1 MVSTLS
7 FIIRNFPKKQNNMTK
22 INLMELLTSTDLSPE
37 FREFFQAELVS
48 GKFDSLMEFFNSSTL
63 NTQEIYPAP
72 TQIFRVFQLPLEKIK
87 VVILGQDP
95 YHTPGVADGLAFS
108 VQITKLAPSLRNILK
123 EVESDI
129 GQTIIQN
136 GDLTPWLEQGVFLL
150 NNVLTVEKGHAGSHR
165 KIGWEQI
172 TEDCIKLLSVR
183 LPHAVFILWGSDAQ
197 AKAKIID
204 SSKHLILQ
212 SAHPS
217 PLSAYRGF
225 FGSRPFSK
233 ANQFLKSHHL
243 QEIKWWSYK
252 TKSKI

>member
-1 MVSTLS
+1 MK
-7 FIIRNFPKKQNNMTK
+7 N
-22 INLMELLTSTDLSPE
+22 INLTELLASTNLSPE
-37 FREFFQAELVS
+37 FREFFQTELVA
-48 GKFDSLMEFFNSSTL
+48 GKFDSLIEFFNSSTL
-63 NTQEIYPAP
+63 NAQEIYPAP

-108 VQITKLAPSLRNILK
+108 VQTTKLAPSLRNILK
-123 EVESDI
+123 EVKSDI

-150 NNVLTVEKGHAGSHR
+150 NNVLTVEKGHAGSHCQ
-165 KIGWEQI
+165 IGWEQI
-172 TEDCIKLLSVR
+172 TEDCVKMLSVR

-197 AKAKIID
+197 AKAKFID

-212 SAHPS
+212 SVHPS

-233 ANQFLKSHHL
+233 ANQFLKSHHFP
-243 QEIKWWSYK
+243 EIKW
-252 TKSKI
+252 

>member
-1 MVSTLS
+1 MLNS
-7 FIIRNFPKKQNNMTK
+7 IILNFLKKLNDMTK
-22 INLMELLTSTDLSPE
+22 INLTELLTSTDISPE
-37 FREFFQAELVS
+37 FREFFQAEIAA
-48 GKFDSLMEFFNSSTL
+48 GKFDSLIEFFNSSTL
-63 NTQEIYPAP
+63 NPHEIYPAP
-72 TQIFRVFQLPLEKIK
+72 TQIFRVFVLPLEKIK

-108 VQITKLAPSLRNILK
+108 VQAAKLAPSLRNILK

-129 GQTIIQN
+129 GQTIIQG

-165 KIGWEQI
+165 QIGWEQI
-172 TEDCIKLLSVR
+172 TEDCVKMLSTK

-197 AKAKIID
+197 AKAKFID

-225 FGSRPFSK
+225 FGSKPFSK
-233 ANQFLKSHHL
+233 ANQFLKSHGYE
-243 QEIKWWSYK
+243 EIQW
-252 TKSKI
+252 

>member
-1 MVSTLS
+1 M
-7 FIIRNFPKKQNNMTK
+7 
-22 INLMELLTSTDLSPE
+22 INLTKLLESTEFSPE
-37 FREFFQAELVS
+37 FREFFQAELAS
-48 GKFDSLMEFFNSSTL
+48 GKFDSLLEFFNSDSSGY
-63 NTQEIYPAP
+63 QEIYPAP
-72 TQIFRVFQLPLEKIK
+72 TQIFRVFKLPLEKIK

-108 VQITKLAPSLRNILK
+108 VQTPKLAPSLRNILK

-136 GDLTPWLEQGVFLL
+136 GNLTPWLEQGVFLL

-165 KIGWEQI
+165 QIGWEQI
-172 TEDCIKLLSVR
+172 TEDCVKMLSAR

-197 AKAKIID
+197 AKVKFID

-243 QEIKWWSYK
+243 QEIKW
-252 TKSKI
+252 

>member
-1 MVSTLS
+1 MLN
-7 FIIRNFPKKQNNMTK
+7 FIILNSPKKRNNMTR
-22 INLMELLTSTDLSPE
+22 IDLTELLASADLSPE
-37 FREFFQAELVS
+37 FREFFQAELAS
-48 GKFDSLMEFFNSSTL
+48 GKFDSLLEFFNSDSL
-63 NTQEIYPAP
+63 GYQEIYPAP
-72 TQIFRVFQLPLEKIK
+72 TQIFRVFKLPFEKIK

-108 VQITKLAPSLRNILK
+108 VQTAKLAPSLRNILK
-123 EVESDI
+123 EVESDL
-129 GQTIIQN
+129 GQTIIQS

-165 KIGWEQI
+165 QIGWEQI
-172 TEDCIKLLSVR
+172 TKDCIKLLNIK

-197 AKAKIID
+197 TKTKFID
-204 SSKHLILQ
+204 QSRHLVLQ

-225 FGSRPFSK
+225 FGSKPFSQ

-243 QEIKWWSYK
+243 QEIKW
-252 TKSKI
+252 

>member
-1 MVSTLS
+1 MLNS
-7 FIIRNFPKKQNNMTK
+7 IILNSPKKRNNMTR
-22 INLMELLTSTDLSPE
+22 IDLTELLASADLSPE
-37 FREFFQAELVS
+37 FREFFQAELVA
-48 GKFDSLMEFFNSSTL
+48 GRFDSLMEFFNSSTL
-63 NTQEIYPAP
+63 SPQEIYPAP
-72 TQIFRVFQLPLEKIK
+72 AQIFRVFQLPLEKIK

-108 VQITKLAPSLRNILK
+108 VQTTKLAPSLRNILK
-123 EVESDI
+123 EVQTDL

-165 KIGWEQI
+165 QIGWEQI
-172 TEDCIKLLSVR
+172 TEDCVKMLSIK
-183 LPHAVFILWGSDAQ
+183 LPHAAFILWGSDAQ
-197 AKAKIID
+197 TKTKFID
-204 SSKHLILQ
+204 QSRHLVLQ

-225 FGSRPFSK
+225 FGSKPFSA

-243 QEIKWWSYK
+243 QEIKW
-252 TKSKI
+252 

>member
-1 MVSTLS
+1 MLNS
-7 FIIRNFPKKQNNMTK
+7 IILNSPKKRNNMTR
-22 INLMELLTSTDLSPE
+22 IDLTELLASADLSPE
-37 FREFFQAELVS
+37 FREFFQAELAS
-48 GKFDSLMEFFNSSTL
+48 GKFDSLLEFFNSDSSGY
-63 NTQEIYPAP
+63 QEIYPAP
-72 TQIFRVFQLPLEKIK
+72 TQIFRVFKLPLEKIK

-108 VQITKLAPSLRNILK
+108 VQTAKLAPSLRNILK
-123 EVESDI
+123 EVKSDI

-165 KIGWEQI
+165 QIGWEQI
-172 TEDCIKLLSVR
+172 TEDCVKMLSTK
-183 LPHAVFILWGSDAQ
+183 LPHAAFILWGSDAQ
-197 AKAKIID
+197 AKVKFID
-204 SSKHLILQ
+204 SSRHLVLQ

-225 FGSRPFSK
+225 FGSKPFSA

-243 QEIKWWSYK
+243 QEIKW
-252 TKSKI
+252 

>member
-1 MVSTLS
+1 M
-7 FIIRNFPKKQNNMTK
+7 
-22 INLMELLTSTDLSPE
+22 INLTKLLASTELSPE
-37 FREFFQAELVS
+37 FREFFQDELAS
-48 GKFDSLMEFFNSSTL
+48 GKFDSLLEFFNSDSL
-63 NTQEIYPAP
+63 GYQEIYHAP
-72 TQIFRVFQLPLEKIK
+72 TQIFRVFKLPLEKIK

-108 VQITKLAPSLRNILK
+108 VQINKLAPSLRNILK
-123 EVESDI
+123 EVKSDI

-165 KIGWEQI
+165 QIGWEQI
-172 TEDCIKLLSVR
+172 TEDCVKMLSAK

-197 AKAKIID
+197 TKAKLID
-204 SSKHLILQ
+204 QSKHLVLQ

-225 FGSRPFSK
+225 FGSKPFSR

-243 QEIKWWSYK
+243 QEIKW
-252 TKSKI
+252 

>member
-1 MVSTLS
+1 MVFMLNS
-7 FIIRNFPKKQNNMTK
+7 IILNSPKKQNNMTR
-22 INLMELLTSTDLSPE
+22 INLTELLASNDLSPE
-37 FREFFQAELVS
+37 FREFFQAELAS
-48 GKFDSLMEFFNSSTL
+48 GKFDSLLEFFNSDSL
-63 NTQEIYPAP
+63 GYQEIYPTP
-72 TQIFRVFQLPLEKIK
+72 TQIFRVFKLPLEKIK

-108 VQITKLAPSLRNILK
+108 VQINKLAPSLRNILK
-123 EVESDI
+123 EVQADL

-165 KIGWEQI
+165 QIGWEQI
-172 TEDCIKLLSVR
+172 TEDCIKLLNLK

-197 AKAKIID
+197 TKTKFID
-204 SSKHLILQ
+204 QSRHLVLQ

-225 FGSRPFSK
+225 FGSKPFSQ

-243 QEIKWWSYK
+243 QEIKW
-252 TKSKI
+252 

>member
-1 MVSTLS
+1 M
-7 FIIRNFPKKQNNMTK
+7 Q
-22 INLMELLTSTDLSPE
+22 INLTELLTSIDISPE
-37 FREFFQAELVS
+37 FREFFQAELAS
-48 GKFDSLMEFFNSSTL
+48 GKFDSLLEFFNSDSSGY
-63 NTQEIYPAP
+63 QEIYPAP
-72 TQIFRVFQLPLEKIK
+72 TQIFRVFKLPLEKIK

-108 VQITKLAPSLRNILK
+108 VQTAKLAPSLRNILK
-123 EVESDI
+123 EVKSDI

-165 KIGWEQI
+165 QIGWEQI
-172 TEDCIKLLSVR
+172 TEDCVKMLSVR
-183 LPHAVFILWGSDAQ
+183 LPHAAFILWGSDAQ
-197 AKAKIID
+197 AKVKFID
-204 SSKHLILQ
+204 SSRHLVLQ

-225 FGSRPFSK
+225 FGSKPFSA

-243 QEIKWWSYK
+243 PEIKW
-252 TKSKI
+252 

>member
-1 MVSTLS
+1 M
-7 FIIRNFPKKQNNMTK
+7 Q
-22 INLMELLTSTDLSPE
+22 INLTELLTSIDISPE
-37 FREFFQAELVS
+37 FREFFQVELAS
-48 GKFDSLMEFFNSSTL
+48 GKFDSLLEFFNSDSL
-63 NTQEIYPAP
+63 GYQEIYPAP
-72 TQIFRVFQLPLEKIK
+72 TQIFRVFKLPLEKIK

-108 VQITKLAPSLRNILK
+108 VQTAKLAPSLRNILK
-123 EVESDI
+123 EVKSDI

-165 KIGWEQI
+165 QIGWEQI
-172 TEDCIKLLSVR
+172 TEDCVKMLSTK
-183 LPHAVFILWGSDAQ
+183 LPHAAFILWGPDAQ
-197 AKAKIID
+197 AKVKFID
-204 SSKHLILQ
+204 SSRHLVLQ

-225 FGSRPFSK
+225 FGSKPFSQ

-243 QEIKWWSYK
+243 QEIQW
-252 TKSKI
+252 

>member
-1 MVSTLS
+1 
-7 FIIRNFPKKQNNMTK
+7 MTK
-22 INLMELLTSTDLSPE
+22 INLTELLDSTDLSPE
-37 FREFFQAELVS
+37 FREFFQTELVA
-48 GKFDSLMEFFNSSTL
+48 GKFDSLIEFFNSSTL
-63 NTQEIYPAP
+63 NAQEIYPAP

-108 VQITKLAPSLRNILK
+108 VQTTKLAPSLRNILK
-123 EVESDI
+123 EVKSDI

-150 NNVLTVEKGHAGSHR
+150 NNVLTVEKGHAGSHCQ
-165 KIGWEQI
+165 IGWEQI
-172 TEDCIKLLSVR
+172 TEDCVKMLSVR

-197 AKAKIID
+197 AKAKFID

-212 SAHPS
+212 SVHPS

-233 ANQFLKSHHL
+233 ANQFLKSHHFP
-243 QEIKWWSYK
+243 EIKW
-252 TKSKI
+252 

>member
-1 MVSTLS
+1 M
-7 FIIRNFPKKQNNMTK
+7 
-22 INLMELLTSTDLSPE
+22 INLTKLLASTELSPA
-37 FREFFQAELVS
+37 FREFFQAELMS
-48 GKFDSLMEFFNSSTL
+48 GKFDSLMEFFNSPAL
-63 NTQEIYPAP
+63 NPQEIYPAP
-72 TQIFRVFQLPLEKIK
+72 AQIFRVFRLPLKKIK

-108 VQITKLAPSLRNILK
+108 VQTAKLAPSLRNILK
-123 EVESDI
+123 EVKSDL

-165 KIGWEQI
+165 QIGWEQI
-172 TEDCIKLLSVR
+172 TEDCVKMLSVR

-197 AKAKIID
+197 AKAKFID

-212 SAHPS
+212 SVHPS

-225 FGSRPFSK
+225 FGSRPFSQ
-233 ANQFLKSHHL
+233 ANQFLKSHGYE
-243 QEIKWWSYK
+243 EIQW
-252 TKSKI
+252 

>member
-1 MVSTLS
+1 MK
-7 FIIRNFPKKQNNMTK
+7 N
-22 INLMELLTSTDLSPE
+22 INLTELLASTNLSPE
-37 FREFFQAELVS
+37 FREFFQTELVA
-48 GKFDSLMEFFNSSTL
+48 GKFDSLIEFFNSSTL
-63 NTQEIYPAP
+63 NAQEIYPAP

-108 VQITKLAPSLRNILK
+108 VQTTKLAPSLRNILK
-123 EVESDI
+123 EVKSDI

-165 KIGWEQI
+165 QIGWEQI
-172 TEDCIKLLSVR
+172 TEDCVNMLNSK

-197 AKAKIID
+197 AKAKFID

-225 FGSRPFSK
+225 FGSKPFSK

-243 QEIKWWSYK
+243 PEIKW
-252 TKSKI
+252 

>member
-1 MVSTLS
+1 MK
-7 FIIRNFPKKQNNMTK
+7 N
-22 INLMELLTSTDLSPE
+22 INLTELLASTDLSPE
-37 FREFFQAELVS
+37 FREFFQAELVA
-48 GKFDSLMEFFNSSTL
+48 GKFDSLLDFFNSDSSGY
-63 NTQEIYPAP
+63 QEIYPAP
-72 TQIFRVFQLPLEKIK
+72 AQIFRVFQLPLEKIK

-108 VQITKLAPSLRNILK
+108 VQTPKLAPSLRNILK
-123 EVESDI
+123 EVKSDI

-165 KIGWEQI
+165 QIGWEQI
-172 TEDCIKLLSVR
+172 TEDCVKMLSAK

-197 AKAKIID
+197 TKAKLID
-204 SSKHLILQ
+204 QSKHLVLQ

-225 FGSRPFSK
+225 FGSKPFSR
-233 ANQFLKSHHL
+233 ANQFLKSHGYE
-243 QEIKWWSYK
+243 EIQW
-252 TKSKI
+252 

>member
-1 MVSTLS
+1 
-7 FIIRNFPKKQNNMTK
+7 MTR
-22 INLMELLTSTDLSPE
+22 IDLTELLASTDLSPE
-37 FREFFQAELVS
+37 FREFFQAELAS
-48 GKFDSLMEFFNSSTL
+48 GKFDSLLEFFNSDSSGY
-63 NTQEIYPAP
+63 QEIYPAP
-72 TQIFRVFQLPLEKIK
+72 TQIFRVFKLPLEKIK

-108 VQITKLAPSLRNILK
+108 VQTTKLAPSLRNILK
-123 EVESDI
+123 EVKSDI

-165 KIGWEQI
+165 QIGWEQI
-172 TEDCIKLLSVR
+172 TEDCIKMLSTK

-197 AKAKIID
+197 TKAKLID
-204 SSKHLILQ
+204 QSKHLVLQ

-225 FGSRPFSK
+225 FGSKPFSR
-233 ANQFLKSHHL
+233 ANQFLKSHGYE
-243 QEIKWWSYK
+243 EIQW
-252 TKSKI
+252 

>member
-1 MVSTLS
+1 M
-7 FIIRNFPKKQNNMTK
+7 
-22 INLMELLTSTDLSPE
+22 INLTKLLASTELSPE
-37 FREFFQAELVS
+37 FREFFQAELAS
-48 GKFDSLMEFFNSSTL
+48 GKFDSLLEFFNSDSSGY
-63 NTQEIYPAP
+63 QEIYPAP
-72 TQIFRVFQLPLEKIK
+72 TQIFRVFKLPLEKIK

-108 VQITKLAPSLRNILK
+108 VQTTKLAPSLRNILK

-165 KIGWEQI
+165 QIGWEQI
-172 TEDCIKLLSVR
+172 TEDCVKMLSVR
-183 LPHAVFILWGSDAQ
+183 LPHAAFILWGSDAQ
-197 AKAKIID
+197 AKVKFID
-204 SSKHLILQ
+204 SSRHLVLQ

-225 FGSRPFSK
+225 FGSKPFSA

-243 QEIKWWSYK
+243 PEIKW
-252 TKSKI
+252 

>member
-1 MVSTLS
+1 M
-7 FIIRNFPKKQNNMTK
+7 
-22 INLMELLTSTDLSPE
+22 INLTKLLASTELSPA
-37 FREFFQAELVS
+37 FREFFQAELMS
-48 GKFDSLMEFFNSSTL
+48 GKFDSLMEFFNSPAL
-63 NTQEIYPAP
+63 NPQEIYPAP
-72 TQIFRVFQLPLEKIK
+72 AQIFRVFRLPLKKIK

-108 VQITKLAPSLRNILK
+108 VQTAKLAPSLRNILK
-123 EVESDI
+123 EVKSDL

-165 KIGWEQI
+165 QIGWEQI
-172 TEDCIKLLSVR
+172 TEDCIKMLSTK

-225 FGSRPFSK
+225 FGSKPFSA

-243 QEIKWWSYK
+243 QEIKW
-252 TKSKI
+252 

>member
-1 MVSTLS
+1 
-7 FIIRNFPKKQNNMTK
+7 MTK
-22 INLMELLTSTDLSPE
+22 INLTELLTSTDISPE
-37 FREFFQAELVS
+37 FREFFQAELVA

-63 NTQEIYPAP
+63 NPQEIYPAP
-72 TQIFRVFQLPLEKIK
+72 ARIFRVFQLPLEKIK

-165 KIGWEQI
+165 QIGWEQI
-172 TEDCIKLLSVR
+172 TEDCIKLLN
-183 LPHAVFILWGSDAQ
+183 INAQ
-197 AKAKIID
+197 AKAKFID

-212 SAHPS
+212 SVHPS

-243 QEIKWWSYK
+243 QEIKW
-252 TKSKI
+252 

>member
-1 MVSTLS
+1 MK
-7 FIIRNFPKKQNNMTK
+7 N
-22 INLMELLTSTDLSPE
+22 INLTELLASTDLSPA
-37 FREFFQAELVS
+37 FREFFQAELMS
-48 GKFDSLMEFFNSSTL
+48 GKFDSLMEFFNSPAL
-63 NTQEIYPAP
+63 NPQEIYPAP
-72 TQIFRVFQLPLEKIK
+72 AQIFRVFRLPLKKIK

-108 VQITKLAPSLRNILK
+108 VQTAKLAPSLRNILK
-123 EVESDI
+123 EVKSDI

-165 KIGWEQI
+165 QIGWEQI
-172 TEDCIKLLSVR
+172 TEDCVKMLSTK
-183 LPHAVFILWGSDAQ
+183 LPHAAFILWGSDAQ
-197 AKAKIID
+197 AKVKFID
-204 SSKHLILQ
+204 SSRHLVLQ

-225 FGSRPFSK
+225 FGSKPFSA

-243 QEIKWWSYK
+243 QEIKW
-252 TKSKI
+252 

>member
-1 MVSTLS
+1 
-7 FIIRNFPKKQNNMTK
+7 MTK
-22 INLMELLTSTDLSPE
+22 INLTKLLTSTDISPE
-37 FREFFQAELVS
+37 FREFFQVEIAA
-48 GKFDSLMEFFNSSTL
+48 GRFDSLLDFFNSSTSSH
-63 NTQEIYPAP
+63 QEIYPAP
-72 TQIFRVFQLPLEKIK
+72 ARIFRVFQLPLEKIK

-108 VQITKLAPSLRNILK
+108 VQTTKLAPSLRNILK

-136 GDLTPWLEQGVFLL
+136 GNLTPWLEQGVFLL
-150 NNVLTVEKGHAGSHR
+150 NNVLTVKKGHAGSHR
-165 KIGWEQI
+165 QIGWEQI
-172 TEDCIKLLSVR
+172 TEDCIKMLSIK

-197 AKAKIID
+197 AKVKFID
-204 SSKHLILQ
+204 SSRHLVLQ

-243 QEIKWWSYK
+243 QEIKW
-252 TKSKI
+252 

>member
-1 MVSTLS
+1 
-7 FIIRNFPKKQNNMTK
+7 
-22 INLMELLTSTDLSPE
+22 
-37 FREFFQAELVS
+37 
-48 GKFDSLMEFFNSSTL
+48 L
-63 NTQEIYPAP
+63 NPQEIYPAP
-72 TQIFRVFQLPLEKIK
+72 ERIFRVFQLPLEKIK

-108 VQITKLAPSLRNILK
+108 VQTAKLAPSLRNILK

-165 KIGWEQI
+165 QIGWEQI
-172 TEDCIKLLSVR
+172 TEDCIKLLNFKLS
-183 LPHAVFILWGSDAQ
+183 HAVFILWGSDAQ
-197 AKAKIID
+197 TKAKFID
-204 SSKHLILQ
+204 SAKHLILR

-225 FGSRPFSK
+225 FGSKPFSA

-243 QEIKWWSYK
+243 QEIKW
-252 TKSKI
+252 

>member
-1 MVSTLS
+1 M
-7 FIIRNFPKKQNNMTK
+7 
-22 INLMELLTSTDLSPE
+22 INLTKLLASTELSPE
-37 FREFFQAELVS
+37 FREFFQAELVA

-63 NTQEIYPAP
+63 NPQEIYPAS
-72 TQIFRVFQLPLEKIK
+72 TQIFRVFKLPLEKIK

-108 VQITKLAPSLRNILK
+108 VQAAKLAPSLRNILK

-150 NNVLTVEKGHAGSHR
+150 NNVLTVKKGHAGSHR
-165 KIGWEQI
+165 QIGWEQI
-172 TEDCIKLLSVR
+172 TEDCIKMLSTK

-197 AKAKIID
+197 AKAKFID
-204 SSKHLILQ
+204 SSRHLVLQ
-212 SAHPS
+212 SVHPS

-225 FGSRPFSK
+225 FGSKPFSK
-233 ANQFLKSHHL
+233 ANQFFKSHHL
-243 QEIKWWSYK
+243 QEIKW
-252 TKSKI
+252 

>member
-1 MVSTLS
+1 MK
-7 FIIRNFPKKQNNMTK
+7 N
-22 INLMELLTSTDLSPE
+22 INLTELLDSTDLSPE
-37 FREFFQAELVS
+37 FREFFQAELVA
-48 GKFDSLMEFFNSSTL
+48 GKFDSLIDFFNSSTL
-63 NTQEIYPAP
+63 NPQEIYPAP
-72 TQIFRVFQLPLEKIK
+72 AQIFRVFGLPLEKIK

-108 VQITKLAPSLRNILK
+108 VQADKPAPSLRNILK

-165 KIGWEQI
+165 QIGWEQI
-172 TEDCIKLLSVR
+172 TEDCIKLLNLKLS
-183 LPHAVFILWGSDAQ
+183 HAVFILWGSDAQ
-197 AKAKIID
+197 TKAKLID
-204 SSKHLILQ
+204 QSKHLVLQ

-225 FGSRPFSK
+225 FGSKPFSR
-233 ANQFLKSHHL
+233 ANQFLKSHGYE
-243 QEIKWWSYK
+243 EIQW
-252 TKSKI
+252 

>member
-1 MVSTLS
+1 
-7 FIIRNFPKKQNNMTK
+7 MTR
-22 INLMELLTSTDLSPE
+22 IDLMELLASADLSPE
-37 FREFFQAELVS
+37 FREFFQVELVA
-48 GKFDSLMEFFNSSTL
+48 GRFNSLIEFFNSDSL
-63 NTQEIYPAP
+63 GYQEIYPTP
-72 TQIFRVFQLPLEKIK
+72 TQIFRVFKLPLEKIK

-108 VQITKLAPSLRNILK
+108 VQTAKLAPSLRNILK
-123 EVESDI
+123 EVKSDL

-165 KIGWEQI
+165 QIGWEQI
-172 TEDCIKLLSVR
+172 TEDCIKMLSTK
-183 LPHAVFILWGSDAQ
+183 LPHAVFIFWGSDAQ
-197 AKAKIID
+197 TKTKFID
-204 SSKHLILQ
+204 QSRHLVLQ

-225 FGSRPFSK
+225 FGSKPFSQ

-243 QEIKWWSYK
+243 QEIKW
-252 TKSKI
+252 

>member
-1 MVSTLS
+1 
-7 FIIRNFPKKQNNMTK
+7 MTK
-22 INLMELLTSTDLSPE
+22 INLTELLDSTDLSPE
-37 FREFFQAELVS
+37 FREFFQAELAS
-48 GKFDSLMEFFNSSTL
+48 GKFDSLLEFFNSDSL
-63 NTQEIYPAP
+63 GYQEIYPAP
-72 TQIFRVFQLPLEKIK
+72 AQIFRVFRLPLKKIK

-108 VQITKLAPSLRNILK
+108 VQTAKLAPSLRNILK
-123 EVESDI
+123 EVKSDL

-165 KIGWEQI
+165 QIGWEQI
-172 TEDCIKLLSVR
+172 TEDCVKMLSVR

-197 AKAKIID
+197 AKAKFID

-212 SAHPS
+212 SVHPS

-225 FGSRPFSK
+225 FGSRPFSQ
-233 ANQFLKSHHL
+233 ANQFLKSHGYE
-243 QEIKWWSYK
+243 EIQW
-252 TKSKI
+252 

>member
-1 MVSTLS
+1 M
-7 FIIRNFPKKQNNMTK
+7 
-22 INLMELLTSTDLSPE
+22 INLTKLLASTELSPE
-37 FREFFQAELVS
+37 FCEFFQTELAS
-48 GKFDSLMEFFNSSTL
+48 GKFDSLLEFFNSDSSGY
-63 NTQEIYPAP
+63 QEIYPAP
-72 TQIFRVFQLPLEKIK
+72 TQIFRVFKLPLEKIK

-108 VQITKLAPSLRNILK
+108 VQTAKLAPSLRNILK
-123 EVESDI
+123 EVKSDI

-165 KIGWEQI
+165 QIGWEQI
-172 TEDCIKLLSVR
+172 TEDCIKMLSTK

-225 FGSRPFSK
+225 FGSKPFSA

-243 QEIKWWSYK
+243 QEIKW
-252 TKSKI
+252 

>member
-1 MVSTLS
+1 
-7 FIIRNFPKKQNNMTK
+7 MTK
-22 INLMELLTSTDLSPE
+22 INLTKLLTSTDISPE
-37 FREFFQAELVS
+37 FREFFQVEIAA
-48 GKFDSLMEFFNSSTL
+48 GRFDSLLDFFNSSTSSH
-63 NTQEIYPAP
+63 QEIYPAP
-72 TQIFRVFQLPLEKIK
+72 ARIFRVFQLPLEKIK

-108 VQITKLAPSLRNILK
+108 VQTTKLAPSLRNILK

-136 GDLTPWLEQGVFLL
+136 GNLTPWLEQGVFLL
-150 NNVLTVEKGHAGSHR
+150 NNVLTVKKGHAGSHR
-165 KIGWEQI
+165 QIGWEQI
-172 TEDCIKLLSVR
+172 TEDCIKMLSIK

-197 AKAKIID
+197 AKAKFID

-243 QEIKWWSYK
+243 QEIKW
-252 TKSKI
+252 

>member
-1 MVSTLS
+1 MA
-7 FIIRNFPKKQNNMTK
+7 K
-22 INLMELLTSTDLSPE
+22 INLTELLVSTNLSPE
-37 FREFFQAELVS
+37 FREFFQVEIAA
-48 GKFDSLMEFFNSSTL
+48 GRFDSLLDFFNSSTSSH
-63 NTQEIYPAP
+63 QEIYPAP
-72 TQIFRVFQLPLEKIK
+72 ARIFRVFQLPLEKIK

-108 VQITKLAPSLRNILK
+108 VQTTKLAPSLRNILK

-165 KIGWEQI
+165 QIGWEQI
-172 TEDCIKLLSVR
+172 TEDCVKMLNAK

-197 AKAKIID
+197 AKAKFID

-225 FGSRPFSK
+225 FGSKPFSE
-233 ANQFLKSHHL
+233 ANQFLKSHGYE
-243 QEIKWWSYK
+243 EIQW
-252 TKSKI
+252 

>member
-1 MVSTLS
+1 M
-7 FIIRNFPKKQNNMTK
+7 
-22 INLMELLTSTDLSPE
+22 INLTKLLASTELSPE
-37 FREFFQAELVS
+37 FREFFQAELAS
-48 GKFDSLMEFFNSSTL
+48 GKFDSLLEFFNSDSSGY
-63 NTQEIYPAP
+63 QEIYPAP
-72 TQIFRVFQLPLEKIK
+72 IQIFRVFKLPLEKIK

-108 VQITKLAPSLRNILK
+108 VQTAKLAPSLRNILK
-123 EVESDI
+123 EVKSDI

-165 KIGWEQI
+165 QIGWEQI
-172 TEDCIKLLSVR
+172 TEDCVKMLSVR
-183 LPHAVFILWGSDAQ
+183 LPHAAFILWGSDAQ
-197 AKAKIID
+197 AKVKFID
-204 SSKHLILQ
+204 SSRHLVLQ

-225 FGSRPFSK
+225 FGSKPFSA

-243 QEIKWWSYK
+243 QEIKWWNLK
-252 TKSKI
+252 NKI

>member
-1 MVSTLS
+1 MLS
-7 FIIRNFPKKQNNMTK
+7 FIIPNFPKKQSNMAK
-22 INLMELLTSTDLSPE
+22 INLTELLVSTNLSPE
-37 FREFFQAELVS
+37 FREFFQVEIAA
-48 GKFDSLMEFFNSSTL
+48 GRFDSLLDFFNSSTSSH
-63 NTQEIYPAP
+63 QEIYPAP
-72 TQIFRVFQLPLEKIK
+72 ARIFRVFQLPLEKIK

-108 VQITKLAPSLRNILK
+108 VQTTKLAPSLRNILK

-165 KIGWEQI
+165 QIGWEQI
-172 TEDCIKLLSVR
+172 TEDCVKMLNAK

-197 AKAKIID
+197 AKAKFID

-225 FGSRPFSK
+225 FGSKPFSE
-233 ANQFLKSHHL
+233 ANQFLKSHGYE
-243 QEIKWWSYK
+243 EIQW
-252 TKSKI
+252 

>member
-1 MVSTLS
+1 MLNS
-7 FIIRNFPKKQNNMTK
+7 IILNSPKKQNNMTR
-22 INLMELLTSTDLSPE
+22 INLTELLASNDLSPE
-37 FREFFQAELVS
+37 FREFFQAELAS
-48 GKFDSLMEFFNSSTL
+48 GKFDSLLEFFNSDSSGY
-63 NTQEIYPAP
+63 QEIYPAP
-72 TQIFRVFQLPLEKIK
+72 TQIFRVFKLPLEKIK

-108 VQITKLAPSLRNILK
+108 VQTAKLAPSLRNILK
-123 EVESDI
+123 EVKSDI

-165 KIGWEQI
+165 QIGWEQI
-172 TEDCIKLLSVR
+172 TEDCVKMLSTK
-183 LPHAVFILWGSDAQ
+183 LPHAAFILWGSDAQ
-197 AKAKIID
+197 AKVKFID
-204 SSKHLILQ
+204 SSRHLVLQ

-225 FGSRPFSK
+225 FGSKPFSA

-243 QEIKWWSYK
+243 QEIKW
-252 TKSKI
+252 

>member
-1 MVSTLS
+1 M
-7 FIIRNFPKKQNNMTK
+7 
-22 INLMELLTSTDLSPE
+22 INLTKLLASTELSPE
-37 FREFFQAELVS
+37 FREFFQAELAS
-48 GKFDSLMEFFNSSTL
+48 GKFDSLLEFFNSDSSGY
-63 NTQEIYPAP
+63 QEIYPAP
-72 TQIFRVFQLPLEKIK
+72 TQIFRVFKLPLEKIK

-108 VQITKLAPSLRNILK
+108 VQTAKLAPSLRNILK
-123 EVESDI
+123 EVKSDI

-165 KIGWEQI
+165 QIGWEQI
-172 TEDCIKLLSVR
+172 TEDCVKMLSIK

-197 AKAKIID
+197 AKAKFID

-212 SAHPS
+212 SVHPS

-252 TKSKI
+252 TKSKISNRLSCPFLPLIT